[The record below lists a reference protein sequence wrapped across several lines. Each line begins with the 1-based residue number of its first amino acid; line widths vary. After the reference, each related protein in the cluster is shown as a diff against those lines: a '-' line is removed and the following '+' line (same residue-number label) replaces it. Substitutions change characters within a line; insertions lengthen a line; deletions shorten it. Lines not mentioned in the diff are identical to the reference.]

1 MLSSEEEKNNTKN
14 QSYTKKCK
22 RSSLITFLQ
31 ESNGLSEKLVKTTF
45 CTKGEI
51 NSKKQ
56 PKNYL
61 REKRMNDKTFIIGEV
76 QAKKSIRR
84 MPWHREPTK
93 DVTNCDKLRG
103 AVNKL

>member
-51 NSKKQ
+51 NSKINNRKIICDR
-56 PKNYL
+56 K
-61 REKRMNDKTFIIGEV
+61 REMIYSFKGE
-76 QAKKSIRR
+76 SF
-84 MPWHREPTK
+84 
-93 DVTNCDKLRG
+93 
-103 AVNKL
+103 

>member
-1 MLSSEEEKNNTKN
+1 MLSSREEKNNTKN

-22 RSSLITFLQ
+22 RSSLTTFFQ

-56 PKNYL
+56 PK
-61 REKRMNDKTFIIGEV
+61 
-76 QAKKSIRR
+76 
-84 MPWHREPTK
+84 
-93 DVTNCDKLRG
+93 KLFARK
-103 AVNKL
+103 AHE